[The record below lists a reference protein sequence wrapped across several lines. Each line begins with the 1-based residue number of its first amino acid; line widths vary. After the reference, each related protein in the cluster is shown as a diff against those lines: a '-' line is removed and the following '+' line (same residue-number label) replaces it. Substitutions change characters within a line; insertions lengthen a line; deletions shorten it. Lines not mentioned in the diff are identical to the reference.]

1 MNKVKEFFNSPKII
15 IVTLIVLLAIS
26 VLVIYKLSTSSKIY
40 ISSVNN
46 DDVSISTIHAFINND
61 MLMFYST
68 PATFNNDDY
77 KIYGITAGYYVKNGN
92 EYMEFLTQSDD
103 FSSAESLTK
112 TLEFY
117 SAFNYIESNNKHD
130 KFNET
135 VKKNFED
142 NLYFIVKVKKEKTS
156 SLETIYERKIE
167 MKKITK

>member
-26 VLVIYKLSTSSKIY
+26 VLVIYKLSTSIKIY

-61 MLMFYST
+61 MHMFYST

-135 VKKNFED
+135 VKKNFEN

>member
-1 MNKVKEFFNSPKII
+1 
-15 IVTLIVLLAIS
+15 
-26 VLVIYKLSTSSKIY
+26 
-40 ISSVNN
+40 
-46 DDVSISTIHAFINND
+46 
-61 MLMFYST
+61 MFYST

-77 KIYGITAGYYVKNGN
+77 KIYGITAGYYVKIGN

>member
-61 MLMFYST
+61 MHMFYST
-68 PATFNNDDY
+68 PASYKKDDFKVY
-77 KIYGITAGYYVKNGN
+77 EIEVGYYIKNGN
-92 EYMEFLTQSDD
+92 KFTELLTQKDTFD
-103 FSSAESLTK
+103 TAESFSK
-112 TLEFY
+112 VLEFY
-117 SAFNYIESNNKHD
+117 SSYNYIESNNRTK
-130 KFNET
+130 KFTNEVKSNFSKNLFFIIR
-135 VKKNFED
+135 VKKD
-142 NLYFIVKVKKEKTS
+142 KGG
-156 SLETIYERKIE
+156 SLENIYQKNIE

>member
-15 IVTLIVLLAIS
+15 IVTLIVLLAVS

-61 MLMFYST
+61 MHMFYST
-68 PATFNNDDY
+68 HATFNNDDY

>member
-1 MNKVKEFFNSPKII
+1 
-15 IVTLIVLLAIS
+15 
-26 VLVIYKLSTSSKIY
+26 
-40 ISSVNN
+40 
-46 DDVSISTIHAFINND
+46 
-61 MLMFYST
+61 MFYST

-117 SAFNYIESNNKHD
+117 SAFNYIESNNKQD

-142 NLYFIVKVKKEKTS
+142 NLYFIIKVKKEKTS